1 MIHEVIFSSQF
12 YSYRYIYSKSMEA
25 HVSVC
30 ERDGERQWLG
40 AILMNK
46 CMFWTKK
53 DTQKNIK

>member
-1 MIHEVIFSSQF
+1 MKLFSVHNFIHTEN
-12 YSYRYIYSKSMEA
+12 RMEA

-30 ERDGERQWLG
+30 ERDGERQLLA

-53 DTQKNIK
+53 DTHKKI

>member
-12 YSYRYIYSKSMEA
+12 YSYKSMEA

-30 ERDGERQWLG
+30 ERDGKRQWLE

-53 DTQKNIK
+53 DTKKI